1 MPFRRARGCVPLGV
15 LLAFSACTRGD
26 PALGRH
32 VDHPEFPGDV
42 AWAFLTDQVAIGPR
56 YAGTKPHGR
65 AVRWLR
71 DQLSFRADTVVLQP
85 FTFDTAP
92 GKRVEMT
99 NVLARWRPA
108 EARRILLVAHWDT
121 HPHAEE
127 SADPADRRLPV
138 PGANDGASGTAVLA
152 ALAEVFRQQKPE
164 VGVDLLFTD
173 GDDFVAGRWL
183 GTEHY
188 LATLPAANRPA
199 FAVVLELVGDRDAWL
214 PRDAGSLRHA
224 PAVVRR
230 VWGTA
235 AEMRLDSVFVAETV
249 PDSLGAHLLLS
260 RAGIPAARLNDPE
273 YGPGN
278 SWFHTARDLPGA
290 TRRETLALVGG
301 VLAEVVYR
309 GIPAP
314 K

>member
-1 MPFRRARGCVPLGV
+1 MPFRRARRCVPLL
-15 LLAFSACTRGD
+15 LLALCACTRGD
-26 PALGRH
+26 PSLGRY
-32 VDHPEFPGDV
+32 VDHPDFSADV

-56 YAGTKPHGR
+56 YAGTKPHDR

-71 DQLSFRADTVVLQP
+71 EQLSFRADTVVVQP
-85 FTFDTAP
+85 FAFTTAA

-121 HPHAEE
+121 RPRAED
-127 SADPADRRLPV
+127 SADPADRRFPV
-138 PGANDGASGTAVLA
+138 PGANDGASGTAVLV

-173 GDDFVAGRWL
+173 GDDFVDGRWL

-188 LATLPAANRPA
+188 VAEMGSSPRPA
-199 FAVVLELVGDRDAWL
+199 FAVVLDLVGDRDAWL
-214 PRDAGSLRHA
+214 PKDAGSIRHA

-235 AEMRLDSVFVAETV
+235 AEMGKDSVFVAETV

-278 SWFHTARDLPGA
+278 SWFHTVRDLPAG

-309 GIPAP
+309 GIPP
-314 K
+314 SR

>member
-1 MPFRRARGCVPLGV
+1 MPFRRARRGAPLL
-15 LLAFSACTRGD
+15 LLALFACTRGD

-32 VDHPEFPGDV
+32 VDHPDFLADV
-42 AWAFLTDQVAIGPR
+42 AWAFLTDQVSIGPR
-56 YAGTKPHGR
+56 YAGTKPHDR

-71 DQLSFRADTVVLQP
+71 DQLSFRADTVAVQP
-85 FTFDTAP
+85 FPFTTP
-92 GKRVEMT
+92 EGKRVEMT
-99 NVLARWRPA
+99 NVLARWRP
-108 EARRILLVAHWDT
+108 EAPRRMLLVAHWDT
-121 HPHAEE
+121 RPRAED
-127 SADPADRRLPV
+127 SADPMDRHYPV
-138 PGANDGASGTAVLA
+138 PGANDGASGTAVLV
-152 ALAEVFRQQKPE
+152 ALAEVFREQKPE

-173 GDDFVAGRWL
+173 GDDFVDGRWL
-183 GTEHY
+183 GTEHFIAQ
-188 LATLPAANRPA
+188 LGAAPRPA
-199 FAVVLELVGDRDAWL
+199 FAIVLELVGDRDAWL

-235 AEMRLDSVFVAETV
+235 AELGKDSVFVAETV

-278 SWFHTARDLPGA
+278 SYFHTVRDLPGA

-309 GIPAP
+309 GLPAS